1 MQDDSITSDRSGA
14 QERYGEDDRQRV
26 LRAQQEAQEREQL
39 EQDEADERGRHRSPG
54 ARSAA
59 GHVLPQSGPRAA
71 TAPGAQQGSRGR
83 VFVLYIAV
91 ITALAFAGYKYTR
104 SAGTPKAAAAAAA
117 ASELPLTAGLPPV
130 ADVAPRAEPAGPA
143 LPSEPAAAA
152 QPTSGEDGNLLGQI
166 SPAGRPQRTG
176 TETEPNT
183 GGAGQPTETAG
194 ADPAL
199 QQRLQT
205 VETLVQELREQL
217 ARLEGQQSAF
227 AATAARLTA
236 QRSAPRVRPAPRPV
250 ASAPAAPEPAAPKR
264 AGRLLAV
271 DSWGGVPSVIVG
283 TGLPGDKRT
292 RVMRPGDS
300 YNGISL
306 LEASRARGE
315 ATFMADG
322 KPFKLTLQDGE

>member
-1 MQDDSITSDRSGA
+1 MQDDSITNDRGGA
-14 QERYGEDDRQRV
+14 QDQYGQDDRQRV
-26 LRAQQEAQEREQL
+26 LRAQQEAQECEQL
-39 EQDEADERGRHRSPG
+39 KQDEADERARHRSPG
-54 ARSAA
+54 ARRAD
-59 GHVLPQSGPRAA
+59 GHVLPQSGSRAA

-83 VFVLYIAV
+83 VFVLCIAV
-91 ITALAFAGYKYTR
+91 IAALAFAGYKYTR
-104 SAGTPKAAAAAAA
+104 SAGTPKAAAA
-117 ASELPLTAGLPPV
+117 SETPLTAGLPPV

-143 LPSEPAAAA
+143 LPSEPAADA

-166 SPAGRPQRTG
+166 SPAGRPQSTG

-183 GGAGQPTETAG
+183 GGADQPPETAG

-217 ARLEGQQSAF
+217 GRLEGQQSAF

-236 QRSAPRVRPAPRPV
+236 QRSAPRARPTPRRV
-250 ASAPAAPEPAAPKR
+250 ASAPAAPEPAAPKLG
-264 AGRLLAV
+264 GRLLAV

>member
-1 MQDDSITSDRSGA
+1 MQDDSITSDRGSA
-14 QERYGEDDRQRV
+14 QDQYGQDDRQRV

-39 EQDEADERGRHRSPG
+39 EQDEADGRGRHRTLG
-54 ARSAA
+54 ARPAA
-59 GHVLPQSGPRAA
+59 GHVLPQSKPRAA

-83 VFVLYIAV
+83 ILLLGIAV
-91 ITALAFAGYKYTR
+91 VSALAFAGYRYTR
-104 SAGTPKAAAAAAA
+104 SAGMPNAPS
-117 ASELPLTAGLPPV
+117 ASESPLTAGLPPV
-130 ADVAPRAEPAGPA
+130 ADEAPRAEPAGPA
-143 LPSEPAAAA
+143 LPSQPAPSA
-152 QPTSGEDGNLLGQI
+152 QSAPAEDGNVLGQA
-166 SPAGRPQRTG
+166 SPAGRPQTTG
-176 TETEPNT
+176 TEAEPRT
-183 GGAGQPTETAG
+183 GGAGPSREAAG
-194 ADPAL
+194 ADAAL

-205 VETLVQELREQL
+205 VESLVQELGDQL
-217 ARLEGQQSAF
+217 ARLESQQSALS
-227 AATAARLTA
+227 AAAAKLTA
-236 QRSAPRVRPAPRPV
+236 QRSASRARPGPRPV
-250 ASAPAAPEPAAPKR
+250 AGAPPAPEPAAPKL

>member
-1 MQDDSITSDRSGA
+1 MQDDSITTDRGGA
-14 QERYGEDDRQRV
+14 QDQYGQDDRQRV

-39 EQDEADERGRHRSPG
+39 EQDEADERGRHRSPE
-54 ARSAA
+54 ARPAA
-59 GHVLPQSGPRAA
+59 GHVLPQSGSRAA
-71 TAPGAQQGSRGR
+71 TAPGAQQGGRGR
-83 VFVLYIAV
+83 VFVLCIAV
-91 ITALAFAGYKYTR
+91 IAALAFAGYKYTR
-104 SAGTPKAAAAAAA
+104 SAGTPKAAAA
-117 ASELPLTAGLPPV
+117 SESPLTAGLPPV

-143 LPSEPAAAA
+143 LPSQPAAAA
-152 QPTSGEDGNLLGQI
+152 QPTSGEDGNLLSQV

-176 TETEPNT
+176 TETERDT
-183 GGAGQPTETAG
+183 GGTGQPPETAG

-205 VETLVQELREQL
+205 VETLVQELHGQL

-227 AATAARLTA
+227 AATAARRTA
-236 QRSAPRVRPAPRPV
+236 QRSAPRARPAPRPV
-250 ASAPAAPEPAAPKR
+250 ASAPAAPELAAPKL

>member
-1 MQDDSITSDRSGA
+1 MQDDSITNDRGGA
-14 QERYGEDDRQRV
+14 QDQYGQDDRQRV

-54 ARSAA
+54 ARPAA

-83 VFVLYIAV
+83 VFLLGIAV
-91 ITALAFAGYKYTR
+91 VAALAFAGCRYTR
-104 SAGTPKAAAAAAA
+104 SAGTPKAAAAA
-117 ASELPLTAGLPPV
+117 SESPLTAGLPPV
-130 ADVAPRAEPAGPA
+130 ADEAPRVEPAGPA
-143 LPSEPAAAA
+143 LPSEPTVAA
-152 QPTSGEDGNLLGQI
+152 QPVSAEDGNVLGQVP
-166 SPAGRPQRTG
+166 PAGRPQRTG
-176 TETEPNT
+176 TEAEPNT
-183 GGAGQPTETAG
+183 GGAGQPPETAG

-205 VETLVQELREQL
+205 VEALVQELREQL

-227 AATAARLTA
+227 AVTAARLTA
-236 QRSAPRVRPAPRPV
+236 QRSAPRARPAPRPV
-250 ASAPAAPEPAAPKR
+250 ASAPAAPEPAAPKLT
-264 AGRLLAV
+264 GRLLAV

-283 TGLPGDKRT
+283 TGQPGDKRT

>member
-1 MQDDSITSDRSGA
+1 MQDDSITNDRGGA
-14 QERYGEDDRQRV
+14 QEQYGQDDRQRV

-39 EQDEADERGRHRSPG
+39 EQDEADERARHRIPG
-54 ARSAA
+54 ARRAD

-83 VFVLYIAV
+83 VFVLCIAV
-91 ITALAFAGYKYTR
+91 IAALAFAGYKYTR
-104 SAGTPKAAAAAAA
+104 SAGTPKAAAA
-117 ASELPLTAGLPPV
+117 SESPLTAGLPPV

-143 LPSEPAAAA
+143 LPPEPAAAA

-166 SPAGRPQRTG
+166 SPAGRPQSTG
-176 TETEPNT
+176 TETEPDT
-183 GGAGQPTETAG
+183 GGAGQPPETAG

-236 QRSAPRVRPAPRPV
+236 QRSAPRARPTSRPV
-250 ASAPAAPEPAAPKR
+250 ASAPAAPEPAAPKL